1 MLCGVTTDLC
11 LDARKD
17 GGGWMQEP
25 SSGSRSW
32 KCRDCRRPALAAPP
46 SSRSDPLLPPPPA
59 PCPPPGNTDNNQAR
73 HSHSNKG
80 NLDYLECVVCRGFP
94 IVSQHF
100 GSRRMRRILL
110 LEVGDQS
117 HWCDLSRLT
126 DTNEDDS
133 WSADG
138 GMWRVVA
145 LWWSPLLI

>member
-1 MLCGVTTDLC
+1 MVLHCTLISKLLHARDLPGC
-11 LDARKD
+11 VVRRDD
-17 GGGWMQEP
+17 GSLSRCSEGWWRMQEP

-46 SSRSDPLLPPPPA
+46 SSRSDPLLPPPA

-80 NLDYLECVVCRGFP
+80 NLDYRECVVCRGFP

-110 LEVGDQS
+110 FQS
-117 HWCDLSRLT
+117 QWCDLSGLT
-126 DTNEDDS
+126 
-133 WSADG
+133 AD
-138 GMWRVVA
+138 RYK
-145 LWWSPLLI
+145 